1 MKAKQGQS
9 FFDLVIQGTGN
20 IENAFAMSVLN
31 GISITDEMV
40 IDQEIIPEGK
50 QEPSIV
56 ELWSENNLPATALTD
71 ENTDL
76 ILPAQGIGAM
86 IIENTFIIK

>member
-9 FFDLVIQGTGN
+9 FFDLVIQATGN

-31 GISITDEMV
+31 GISMTDEMV
-40 IDQEIIPEGK
+40 IDQELLPAGK
-50 QEPSIV
+50 QETTII

-76 ILPAQGIGAM
+76 IVPAEGIGAM

>member
-20 IENAFAMSVLN
+20 IENAFAMSILN
-31 GISITDEMV
+31 GISMTDTIV
-40 IDQEIIPEGK
+40 IDQELLPAGK
-50 QEPSIV
+50 QETTII

-76 ILPAQGIGAM
+76 IVPAEGIGAM